1 MIALLNWHHP
11 EIFFIRPCWIKGFTG
26 GSRTYG
32 TWISLLCS
40 ATVLLEESIS
50 KLVRLYGF

>member
-32 TWISLLCS
+32 TWIRLLC
-40 ATVLLEESIS
+40 VQPVFLEESIS
-50 KLVRLYGF
+50 KLVSLYGF